1 MVSRNSLGT
10 ESVFLVAIFLS
21 VLVLSPTLGIEV
33 YTAREVHGT
42 VGSKVTLSCTFWS
55 SEWISDD
62 VSVTWHFKP
71 DGSRSSQSIAHY
83 AKGKSYIDEVG
94 TFKDRLEF
102 VGNPRKKD
110 GSILIRNL
118 AHTDNGTFTCDVKN
132 LPDVVGTTSS
142 VHLLVFQKVPMRA
155 GVLVGAI
162 VGGVLG
168 VVIIIVV
175 IAYLIRYC
183 WLQRQARLRRDLSA
197 LERGK
202 LHKSGKDSKR
212 SRQAPLLYAMLDHSK
227 SLKSASEKKA
237 KGGLGDSRRD
247 KK

>member
-10 ESVFLVAIFLS
+10 ESVLLAAIFLS
-21 VLVLSPTLGIEV
+21 VLAPFPTLGIDV

-62 VSVTWHFKP
+62 ISVTWHFKP
-71 DGSRSSQSIAHY
+71 DGSRSSQSIVHY

-110 GSILIRNL
+110 GSIIIRKL

-142 VHLLVFQKVPMRA
+142 VHLLVFQKVPLRP

-168 VVIIIVV
+168 VVIIIAV
-175 IAYLIRYC
+175 IVYLIRYC

-212 SRQAPLLYAMLDHSK
+212 SRQAPILYAMLDHSK

>member
-1 MVSRNSLGT
+1 MASRGSLGT
-10 ESVFLVAIFLS
+10 ESAFLACIFLS
-21 VLVLSPTLGIEV
+21 LLVLSPTLAIDV

-62 VSVTWHFKP
+62 ISVTWHFRP
-71 DGSRSSQSIAHY
+71 DGSRASQSIVHY

-94 TFKDRLEF
+94 AFKDRLEF
-102 VGNPRKKD
+102 VGNPHKKD
-110 GSILIRNL
+110 GSILIHNL
-118 AHTDNGTFTCDVKN
+118 VDTDNGTFTCDVKN

-142 VHLLVFQKVPMRA
+142 VHLLVFEKVPMRA
-155 GVLVGAI
+155 GVLVGII

-168 VVIIIVV
+168 VVILLLVL
-175 IAYLIRYC
+175 AYLIRYC

-212 SRQAPLLYAMLDHSK
+212 SRQAPILYAMLDHSK
-227 SLKSASEKKA
+227 SVKSASEKKA
-237 KGGLGDSRRD
+237 KGGLGDSRKD